1 MKKLYVILLVILGIG
16 GVAVVSCPDK
26 EAHQE
31 AITAVLNQKLNE
43 TIDADD
49 DVCTLFYNALG
60 AGVIKIL
67 VENRLTV
74 KNHFLYSTGELLNL
88 DGEYNQ
94 VSLGLFGHVFT
105 FKKEDLDEALSEAGE

>member
-43 TIDADD
+43 TIDD
-49 DVCTLFYNALG
+49 DVCTLFYSALG

-74 KNHFLYSTGELLNL
+74 QNHFLYSTGELLNL

>member
-1 MKKLYVILLVILGIG
+1 MNLTQPRYGKN
-16 GVAVVSCPDK
+16 C
-26 EAHQE
+26 
-31 AITAVLNQKLNE
+31 T
-43 TIDADD
+43 DD
-49 DVCTLFYNALG
+49 DVCTLFYSALG

-105 FKKEDLDEALSEAGE
+105 FKKEDLDEALSEAREVCQSLRRALFYFHKNRR